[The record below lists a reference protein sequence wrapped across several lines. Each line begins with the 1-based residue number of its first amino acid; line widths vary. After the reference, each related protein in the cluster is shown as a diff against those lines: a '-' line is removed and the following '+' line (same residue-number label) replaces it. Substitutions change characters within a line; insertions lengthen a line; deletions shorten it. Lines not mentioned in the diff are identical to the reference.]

1 MAFKLCCDN
10 PKVEEYS
17 LIHEYISKSTKS
29 ELMDLI
35 MYLPEMESYQSSHD
49 TIYSIDTYDDYLY
62 KLFMNKMSLTDEDI
76 KYIESSKPP
85 IIDRLDG
92 EYFKDKICKSCQ
104 KLIFH
109 KRTTKNKVIEIFRH
123 IRNSLS
129 HGCFNIVD
137 DMFIGFDH
145 PTFNGAE
152 YNAVIKVKYFNLL
165 NTLKEMTDIDSLEK
179 IYKGALKNLD
189 YEILDEKEG
198 SPFADLFVRKNGVL
212 YCLQFKKFDGRYIN
226 QLDIQQVIRDLRHI
240 DKTNFIFV
248 LIVDSTYTNSKI
260 NSYVLNEHIS
270 ILDKKFIKEMLEG
283 RDVLKELADA
293 QI

>member
-10 PKVEEYS
+10 PKVKEYS
-17 LIHEYISKSTKS
+17 LIQEYISKSTKS

-35 MYLPEMESYQSSHD
+35 LYLPEMESYQSSHN

-76 KYIESSKPP
+76 KYIESSEQP
-85 IIDRLDG
+85 ISDRLDG
-92 EYFKDKICKSCQ
+92 EYFKDKICTSCQ
-104 KLIFH
+104 KLIFD
-109 KRTTKNKVIEIFRH
+109 KKTKKNKVIEIFRH

-129 HGCFNIVD
+129 HGCFNVVD
-137 DMFIGFDH
+137 DMFVGFDR
-145 PTFNGAE
+145 PTLNGSK
-152 YNAVIKVKYFNLL
+152 YTAVIKVKYLNLI
-165 NTLKEMTDIDSLEK
+165 NTLKEMANIDSLEK

-198 SPFADLFVRKNGVL
+198 SSFADLFVRKNGVL
-212 YCLQFKKFDGRYIN
+212 YCLKFKKFEGRYIN
-226 QLDIQQVIRDLRHI
+226 QLDVQQVIHDLRQI
-240 DKTNFIFV
+240 DRTNFIFV
-248 LIVDSTYTNSKI
+248 LVVDSTYTNAKI